1 MGSDQCELVSGVNRR
16 SNVTLVELDIEY
28 RRVAEKKGVPR
39 YMRVATVDAGAVF
52 IAGLAEL
59 VRAAL
64 AGERA
69 CCSQDGGR
77 LCPGA
82 WGGCPQAAD

>member
-1 MGSDQCELVSGVNRR
+1 VLFR
-16 SNVTLVELDIEY
+16 SEHSETLVELDIEY
-28 RRVAEKKGVPR
+28 RRLAEEKGVPC
-39 YMRVATVDAGAVF
+39 YTRVATVDTGAVF

-69 CCSQDGGR
+69 LCSQDGAR
-77 LCPGA
+77 LCPGQ
-82 WGGCPQAAD
+82 WGGCPLAAAK